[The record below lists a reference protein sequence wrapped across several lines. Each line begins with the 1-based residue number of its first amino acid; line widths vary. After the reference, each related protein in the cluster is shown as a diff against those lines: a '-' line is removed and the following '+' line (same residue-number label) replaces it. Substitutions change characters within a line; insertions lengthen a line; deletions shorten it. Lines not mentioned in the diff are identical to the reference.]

1 MKKISAPS
9 RAAWLAALLFC
20 AAAGAGPAP
29 CAFGGVCE
37 EALPDLRLRSAEAY
51 REALEYE
58 LRKEPAGRAVLTVA
72 GPFLAA
78 AAREGAAAGDPTQ
91 AELFEAMAGALTKA
105 ASGAQPAARAA
116 AAAREYLSPA
126 ALRAVEAAEVPP
138 PLPAPPDLVVLPG
151 GSAEAAARPEA
162 AAWAGADAYAASRI
176 GPLTALL
183 DRLDG
188 GDSIVLSNLPIAAQ
202 SVPSGAKLKALHLPI
217 SGYAKK
223 VWLAEGAGGAD
234 TLYLTDFE
242 GRVYLRHFELLLRR
256 YCSGRS
262 CPAPRLAESAGA
274 YAPRYRSL
282 AALCEKD
289 RPACSGL
296 ETVIAGYGE
305 AFRIHWSSWSVLS
318 LTDGDWRLDLYGPD
332 GRGRWGVVTARSSFY
347 GETLGESLAALV
359 AVSSGVK
366 TAVLAGSGGSLEAR
380 PFYSVVYPS
389 HVLPPGAA
397 PVVNALGSEADFR
410 AHVSVV
416 SPLEET
422 PGWLGAA
429 LAKGVSTV
437 DVEMGPAAA
446 RLSALGLRLGF
457 AVLVTDF
464 PKSRPV
470 MERAASGANLASQDP
485 GAKYRNIGEYA
496 LSLGAWLAGGV
507 PPGWQPVEK
516 KMGMPLA
523 RRSAANLAAEERRL
537 SPFSGAEKRL
547 IRKLSGFFRAS
558 PPAFSVR
565 MSRARAER
573 VLEDGAFLSTALVEG
588 LKGSAV
594 KPFTPDYEQRSYG
607 ALSYI
612 FGTLSYWDGPEKYG
626 DTVLRIREKT
636 WRRRAWATRRS
647 GMRALALTAEKRGL
661 TLEAAEKDP
670 SAVAE
675 AEELF
680 FSWIVTPE
688 DLPGALALQVVGELR
703 ALPRAAL
710 AEFLRCSPAEI
721 PGLIKKH
728 DVGWLEGRLWE
739 AAFPED
745 IDLLKATA
753 PVPEALERAAKA
765 LGARVAAFEA
775 DGQEAGSVR

>member
-1 MKKISAPS
+1 MKNT
-9 RAAWLAALLFC
+9 RYLVAALLV
-20 AAAGAGPAP
+20 AAAPAP
-29 CAFGGVCE
+29 YASAGVCE
-37 EALPDLRLRSAEAY
+37 EALPGLRLRSAEAY

-58 LRKEPAGRAVLTVA
+58 LRKEPAGREV
-72 GPFLAA
+72 LAA
-78 AAREGAAAGDPTQ
+78 AGPALAAKPGELAAGGDPTQ
-91 AELFEAMAGALTKA
+91 EELFEAVAAALTKSA
-105 ASGAQPAARAA
+105 AGAPAAKRAA

-126 ALRAVEAAEVPP
+126 ARRTVEDEVLPPALPP
-138 PLPAPPDLVVLPG
+138 PADLVVLPG
-151 GSAEAAARPEA
+151 GSAEAAGTRPET

-188 GDSIVLSNLPIAAQ
+188 ADSILLSNLPIAAQ
-202 SVPSGAKLKALHLPI
+202 SVPAGARLRALHLPI

-223 VWLAEGAGGAD
+223 IWLAEGPGGAD

-256 YCSGRS
+256 YCVGRS
-262 CPAPRLAESAGA
+262 CPAPRLAESASA
-274 YAPRYRSL
+274 YAPRYRAL

-289 RPACSGL
+289 RPACSSL

-305 AFRIHWSSWSVLS
+305 SFRVYWSSWSVLS
-318 LTDGDWRLDLYGPD
+318 LTDGDWRLDIYGPG

-359 AVSSGVK
+359 EVSSGVK
-366 TAVLAGSGGSLEAR
+366 TAVIAGSGGSLEAR

-389 HVLPPGAA
+389 HILTPGGAA
-397 PVVNALGSEADFR
+397 VPNALGSEADFR

-416 SPLEET
+416 SPLQET
-422 PGWLGAA
+422 PGWLGEA
-429 LAKGVSTV
+429 LDKGVSTV

-470 MERAASGANLASQDP
+470 MERAASGASLTSQDS
-485 GAKYRNIGEYA
+485 GAKYRNIGRYA
-496 LSLGAWLAGGV
+496 LSLGDWLTGGL
-507 PPGWQPVEK
+507 PPGWQPAEK
-516 KMGMPLA
+516 KMGLPLA

-537 SPFSGAEKRL
+537 SPFSAEESGLR
-547 IRKLSGFFRAS
+547 RKLEDIFRAA

-565 MSRARAER
+565 MSRERAGR
-573 VLEDGAFLSTALVEG
+573 VLEDGAFLSTGLVEG

-594 KPFTPDYEQRSYG
+594 KPFTPDYEHRSYG
-607 ALSYI
+607 ARNYI

-647 GMRALALTAEKRGL
+647 GMRALAMTAEKRGI
-661 TLEAAEKDP
+661 TLEAAEEDP
-670 SAVAE
+670 AAVAE

-688 DLPGALALQVVGELR
+688 DLPSALALQVVGELR
-703 ALPRAAL
+703 ALPRPAFD
-710 AEFLRCSPAEI
+710 EFLHSVPAEI

-745 IDLLKATA
+745 IDLLKAPA
-753 PVPEALERAAKA
+753 PVPEGLERAAKA
-765 LGARVAAFEA
+765 LGARVAAF
-775 DGQEAGSVR
+775 GAGEGLGTGR